1 MEQLPRAAPTSV
13 LSPGDCQHVVSEGVP
28 ELELL
33 VLTCTNQRA
42 VLVPWTNQRPVLV
55 WWTNQGAVLI
65 WWTNQRPVFYS
76 LGLGL
81 GLLVVTT
88 LRLSLSSS
96 RPAPVRHLQSWQI
109 CISIYK
115 VYRASIQFVWPL
127 CIMNIILSGCNV
139 SSVHSSSIWMWAAQ
153 WQHKSKNETFKIAR
167 GPEDS
172 VLQIRLYRCVD
183 I

>member
-1 MEQLPRAAPTSV
+1 MEQLPRAAPSSV
-13 LSPGDCQHVVSEGVP
+13 LAPGDGQHVVSEGVP

-33 VLTCTNQRA
+33 VLACTNQGA
-42 VLVPWTNQRPVLV
+42 VLVPWTNQ
-55 WWTNQGAVLI
+55 GAVLLQ
-65 WWTNQRPVFYS
+65 WQWTNQRAVFYS

-139 SSVHSSSIWMWAAQ
+139 SSVHSSSIWMSTAQ
-153 WQHKSKNETFKIAR
+153 WQHKSTNETFEIAS
-167 GPEDS
+167 GPEKS

-183 I
+183 IRQYRCVDI

>member
-1 MEQLPRAAPTSV
+1 MEQLPRAAPSSV
-13 LSPGDCQHVVSEGVP
+13 LAPGDGQHVVSEGVP

-33 VLTCTNQRA
+33 VLACTHQGAVLVPCTNQRP
-42 VLVPWTNQRPVLV
+42 VLLQWTNQRPVLV
-55 WWTNQGAVLI
+55 RWTNQRAVLI

-96 RPAPVRHLQSWQI
+96 RPAPVRHLLSWQI

-127 CIMNIILSGCNV
+127 CIMNIVCCNV
-139 SSVHSSSIWMWAAQ
+139 SSVHSSSIWMWTAQ
-153 WQHKSKNETFKIAR
+153 WQHKSSNETFKIA
-167 GPEDS
+167 
-172 VLQIRLYRCVD
+172 
-183 I
+183 